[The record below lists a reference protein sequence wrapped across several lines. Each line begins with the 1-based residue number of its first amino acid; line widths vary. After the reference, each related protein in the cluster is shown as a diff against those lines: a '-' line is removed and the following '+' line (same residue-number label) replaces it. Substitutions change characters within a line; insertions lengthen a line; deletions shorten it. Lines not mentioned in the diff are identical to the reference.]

1 MERFCHKCGSLV
13 SGTGA
18 FCPLCGESMDI
29 AVSLTKSEGDAAVI
43 ENDIMPT
50 GEGNI
55 NSTPVGAP
63 AGTQMGYA
71 APQNNTYAQPNTG
84 YGQPN
89 GYAQQPYGQPNPNM
103 APYPAQPMPY
113 NQITA
118 PAAKEMTVGEWVLTI
133 FLSGLGVI
141 GLVLLF
147 VWGFGNDTPTAK
159 KNYARAMLIWQAIA
173 VGIVILMYV
182 LIFAILGL
190 TMSELYYYS

>member
-18 FCPLCGESMDI
+18 FCPLCGEAMDVA
-29 AVSLTKSEGDAAVI
+29 AVSLTKPEDNTNVI

-50 GEGNI
+50 GAGNT
-55 NSTPVGAP
+55 NAAPVGA
-63 AGTQMGYA
+63 AANSQMGYA
-71 APQNNTYAQPNTG
+71 APQNNTYAQPNMG

-89 GYAQQPYGQPNPNM
+89 GYAQPNPNM

-113 NQITA
+113 NNITA

-133 FLSGLGVI
+133 FLSGLGII

-147 VWGFGNDTPTAK
+147 VWGFGNDTPIAK

-173 VGIVILMYV
+173 IGLVIIMYV
-182 LIFAILGL
+182 FIFAIMGI
-190 TMSELYYYS
+190 TMAELYS

>member
-13 SGTGA
+13 TGTGA
-18 FCPLCGESMDI
+18 FCPLCGEQMDVA
-29 AVSLTKSEGDAAVI
+29 AVSLTKPEENTPVV

-50 GEGNI
+50 GAGNP
-55 NSTPVGAP
+55 NAAPVGAT
-63 AGTQMGYA
+63 ATAQMGYA

-89 GYAQQPYGQPNPNM
+89 GYAQPNPNM

-113 NQITA
+113 NNVTA

-133 FLSGLGVI
+133 FLSGLGMI

-147 VWGFGNDTPTAK
+147 VWGFSNDTPTPK

-173 VGIVILMYV
+173 VGIVIILYIF
-182 LIFAILGL
+182 LFAIMGL
-190 TMSELYYYS
+190 AMTEIINA